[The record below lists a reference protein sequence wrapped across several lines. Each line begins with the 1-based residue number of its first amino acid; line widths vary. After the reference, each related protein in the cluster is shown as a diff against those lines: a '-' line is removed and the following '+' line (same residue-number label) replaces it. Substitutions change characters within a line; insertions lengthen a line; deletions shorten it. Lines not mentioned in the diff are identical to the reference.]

1 MRKNIQDMML
11 SIRDDIFRQQGGD
24 IVVRTPLNG
33 YSKHGLAAK
42 FGRAFGLNRD
52 YRHPS
57 YLMSDGRQSKHLSK
71 SSAAWLSCNRFF
83 NTETTFFDDK
93 TIIETL
99 SPSRGK
105 ARFAVEDADG
115 IHQVRLLVAPINENP
130 PPGFQ
135 MKIDPAENQAKW
147 EKSYKGVYH
156 TLHDVLTLQ
165 GEKKATVELDYPK
178 FANNLIE
185 LHVIDGH
192 GNRISVVKRSD
203 NSVTSFLHRI
213 LNK

>member
-1 MRKNIQDMML
+1 ML
-11 SIRDDIFRQQGGD
+11 QVRDILLIRNGIRRQGGD
-24 IVVRTPLNG
+24 IVVRTPLNR

-42 FGRAFGLNRD
+42 FGDAFGLNRD

-57 YLMSDGRQSKHLSK
+57 YLMSYGRQSKHLSK
-71 SSAAWLSCNRFF
+71 SSAAWLSRSRFF
-83 NTETTFFDDK
+83 NPEMTFFDDK

-99 SPSRGK
+99 SPSKGK
-105 ARFAVEDADG
+105 VRFKVEDADG
-115 IHQVRLLVAPINENP
+115 IYQVRLLVKPINKNH

-135 MKIDPAENQAKW
+135 VKIDPAENQTVW
-147 EKSYKGVYH
+147 EKSYKGRYY
-156 TLHDVLTLQ
+156 TLHDALTLQ

-192 GNRISVVKRSD
+192 GNRVDVIKRID
-203 NSVTSFLHRI
+203 NSGTSFLRRI
-213 LNK
+213 LN